1 MGRFLEQLMTGAL
14 RIHQIWVENHL
25 HFANIRFILSIA
37 GATVWNE
44 NELSCCT
51 AVSFLYW
58 NDENIF
64 KTSLLVLSSLL
75 LASIRLMFV
84 DSPLATIDKTQLNTY
99 MHTHIYI
106 YTHVWMR
113 IYCVIHDHVFCLH
126 LSHLVGGFN
135 PSTQPM
141 QIIASTNHGYLS
153 VWANESPL
161 TNSLMMVLYA
171 CYLPSGKQT

>member
-1 MGRFLEQLMTGAL
+1 MLVITRGYTLQLSVLSSAL
-14 RIHQIWVENHL
+14 LVPL
-25 HFANIRFILSIA
+25 
-37 GATVWNE
+37 WNK

-51 AVSFLYW
+51 AVSFLCW
-58 NDENIF
+58 NGENIF

-99 MHTHIYI
+99 MHAQYIYNTYTHIYI
-106 YTHVWMR
+106 YVWMR

-135 PSTQPM
+135 PSTQPIRTYADHRINKPRM
-141 QIIASTNHGYLS
+141 FI
-153 VWANESPL
+153 
-161 TNSLMMVLYA
+161 SL
-171 CYLPSGKQT
+171 GKRISIN

>member
-1 MGRFLEQLMTGAL
+1 MAMLVITRGYTLQISVLSSAL
-14 RIHQIWVENHL
+14 LVPL
-25 HFANIRFILSIA
+25 
-37 GATVWNE
+37 WNK

-51 AVSFLYW
+51 AVSFLCW
-58 NDENIF
+58 NGENIF

-99 MHTHIYI
+99 MHAQYIYIIPTHIYI
-106 YTHVWMR
+106 YM
-113 IYCVIHDHVFCLH
+113 YECVSIVSYMTTCFAYTCLIWLVASTLQLN
-126 LSHLVGGFN
+126 LSG
-135 PSTQPM
+135 PM
-141 QIIASTNHGYLS
+141 QIIASTNHGCLS

-161 TNSLMMVLYA
+161 ANSLMMVLYA